1 MIQLVVAAE
10 KLCTPKGSSPKSGQ
24 EMSRVELLDRVY
36 ISIEDGK
43 IIDISTS
50 KPKSFVRFVEAD
62 LVVPGF
68 VDCHTHIP
76 FYGFRENDFLKRV
89 GGATYLQLHS
99 SGGGLFDTVERVRKA
114 SESDLLTFN
123 LRFLK
128 ELLKKGVTTVECKS
142 GYGLDRENELKQLNV
157 IGKLAKIVPQDIVS
171 TFLGAHAVPKGLSE
185 SEYVDQLIDMLDEV
199 KNYTSFVD
207 IFCEVGAFG
216 VESARTFLM
225 KAQEKGFKLRVHADE
240 ISNIGASRLAAE
252 LKAVSADHLLKI
264 DDDAIQALAESG
276 TIAVLMP
283 STSFHLNE
291 TYAPARK
298 LIESNVLVAIAS
310 DFNPGSSPTLE
321 PTFVMHLAVRHLKMS
336 PEEVL
341 TAFTLNAAC
350 VLNLS
355 DKLGTVEV
363 GKQADLV
370 LYDDASLLT
379 LPYMIGLSPKAV
391 VKRGQVFEN

>member
-1 MIQLVVAAE
+1 MIELVVAAD
-10 KLCTPKGSSPKSGQ
+10 KLCTPKGNGPKSGQ
-24 EMSRVELLDRVY
+24 DMSRVELLEGVY
-36 ISIEDGK
+36 IWIESGK
-43 IIDISTS
+43 IVEISTS
-50 KPKSFVRFVEAD
+50 KPKSFARFVTAG

-99 SGGGLFDTVERVRKA
+99 SGGGLFETVEKVRKA
-114 SESDLLTFN
+114 SERDLLKFN
-123 LRFLK
+123 LRFLR

-157 IGKLAKIVPQDIVS
+157 IDKLSRIVPQDIVC

-185 SEYVDQLIDMLDEV
+185 SEYVDQLINVLDEV
-199 KNYTSFVD
+199 KNYTNFVD
-207 IFCEVGAFG
+207 IFCEVGAFN
-216 VESARTFLM
+216 VESARTLLM
-225 KAQEKGFKLRVHADE
+225 KASEKGFKLRMHADE

-264 DDDAIQALAESG
+264 DEDAIRALASSG

-298 LIESNVLVAIAS
+298 LIESNVPVAIAS

-321 PTFVMHLAVRHLKMS
+321 PTFVMHLAVRYLKMS

-341 TAFTLNAAC
+341 TAYTLNAAS
-350 VLNLS
+350 VLGLS
-355 DKLGTVEV
+355 ERLGTVEV

-370 LYDDASLLT
+370 LYDEASLLT
-379 LPYMIGLSPKAV
+379 LPYLIGLSPKAV

>member
-50 KPKSFVRFVEAD
+50 KPKSFVRLVEAD

-157 IGKLAKIVPQDIVS
+157 IDKLSKIVPQDIVS

-207 IFCEVGAFG
+207 IFCEVGAFS
-216 VESARTFLM
+216 VESARTF
-225 KAQEKGFKLRVHADE
+225 FDE
-240 ISNIGASRLAAE
+240 SAGKRFQVARARGRNIEHR
-252 LKAVSADHLLKI
+252 
-264 DDDAIQALAESG
+264 
-276 TIAVLMP
+276 
-283 STSFHLNE
+283 
-291 TYAPARK
+291 
-298 LIESNVLVAIAS
+298 
-310 DFNPGSSPTLE
+310 
-321 PTFVMHLAVRHLKMS
+321 
-336 PEEVL
+336 
-341 TAFTLNAAC
+341 C
-350 VLNLS
+350 
-355 DKLGTVEV
+355 
-363 GKQADLV
+363 KQARGGVEGRLCR
-370 LYDDASLLT
+370 
-379 LPYMIGLSPKAV
+379 SPLED
-391 VKRGQVFEN
+391 R